1 MRKARRVAGFSTEE
15 MAERVGVS
23 RSAVTAYELDRRSPK
38 VPTLHRWADATET
51 PFDWI
56 CLGERS
62 TRWYSLFAA

>member
-1 MRKARRVAGFSTEE
+1 